1 MQILLFEFNSIVGG
15 TYMVF
20 FYVVQ
25 YKKIKKSSKKYF
37 SILCIRKIGNIILL
51 STLLGHMGFLF
62 HILWKFLIFSN
73 YFDLLCITNLFYFKN
88 NYS

>member
-1 MQILLFEFNSIVGG
+1 MQILLFEFNSIVVG

-37 SILCIRKIGNIILL
+37 SILCIHKIDNIIFFVYIIR
-51 STLLGHMGFLF
+51 SYGIFISYIMKLF
-62 HILWKFLIFSN
+62 NIQ
-73 YFDLLCITNLFYFKN
+73 
-88 NYS
+88 